1 MKGSFRRGKKR
12 SREEP
17 GLICLSSL
25 PSSVIRN
32 CIGKFLA
39 HLPKDYVALAQS
51 SKRLWL
57 YYCEIDPYVKCM
69 RFAWN
74 QLNQHVRD
82 AYLLN
87 SNIITCLFWLWQ
99 KETKD
104 FVRGNCVTEYVCAG
118 AKFGNL
124 NIIQSFVQF
133 APRSGRLYADVIS
146 TLVRYGYEDY
156 AITALENPSF
166 LGFAC
171 SDELQLSRGDKAEIY
186 FAGVRFV
193 LRAPKFYHKSKEIIL
208 SIIED
213 TEVGEKEEALI
224 CFTLMAAVES
234 ENDVKADT
242 FAFFWNQTP
251 YIRHAKNLL
260 FSLLA
265 DHTGKHAL
273 SIPWIASKFFV
284 PFSKFSVEPDGV
296 VQTIDFTEYMISI
309 KRTRLLEP
317 PGEVSCLM
325 HIISQNGLA
334 TRLEGQFPVR
344 WS

>member
-12 SREEP
+12 SREESIP
-17 GLICLSSL
+17 TSFSLL

-32 CIGKFLA
+32 CIGKFLV
-39 HLPKDYVALAQS
+39 HLPKDYVSLAQS

-57 YYCEIDPYVKCM
+57 YYCETDPYVKCM

-82 AYLLN
+82 VYLLN

-104 FVRGNCVTEYVCAG
+104 FIRGNCVSEYVCAG
-118 AKFGNL
+118 ARFGNL

-133 APRSGRLYADVIS
+133 APQSGTLFADVIS
-146 TLVRYGYEDY
+146 NLVRYGYEDY
-156 AITALENPSF
+156 ALAALDNPSF
-166 LGFAC
+166 LGFC
-171 SDELQLSRGDKAEIY
+171 RGDELQLERKDKIDIY
-186 FAGVRFV
+186 FTGVHFV
-193 LRAPKFYHKSKEIIL
+193 LRAPKFYTKSKEIIL
-208 SIIED
+208 SVIE
-213 TEVGEKEEALI
+213 EFSEKEDSLI
-224 CFTLMAAVES
+224 CSTLMAAAAS
-234 ENDVKADT
+234 ENSVKAET

-251 YIRHAKNLL
+251 HIRHAKNLL

-265 DHTGKHAL
+265 DTSGKSAL
-273 SIPWIASKFFV
+273 SIPWIASKFFA

-296 VQTIDFTEYMISI
+296 VQTIDFTEYMIII
-309 KRTRLLEP
+309 KRTHLLET